1 MRDRKSYKM
10 GILTFFVLF
19 PILLFSQKSKS
30 HVTLELNH
38 FVGDKRLVLDDSTYV
53 NALNQTYTISK
64 FTYYIGQLKF
74 NLDDGSSFFIDD
86 YYLVSEDEEKV
97 ASKSISIT
105 TIPEGEYES
114 IEFILGVDSARN
126 CSGAQSGAL
135 DPINAMFWTW
145 NTGYIFM
152 KLEGKSK
159 FSTARGTILEYHIGG
174 FKQLEN
180 CIRKVKIPF
189 NQLVS
194 IGKNN
199 SVKIQLKVDVSEILK
214 NPTTID
220 FSQTPVVNNP
230 LNATIIAD
238 NYADIF
244 QLIEVK
250 NEK

>member
-1 MRDRKSYKM
+1 MRDRNSYKM
-10 GILTFFVLF
+10 RILTFVVWM
-19 PILLFSQKSKS
+19 PIFLFSQKSKS

-38 FVGDKRLVLDDSTYV
+38 FVGDKKLVLDGSIYV

-74 NLDDGSSFFIDD
+74 NLNDGSSFFIDD

-97 ASKSISIT
+97 ASKSISFT
-105 TIPEGEYES
+105 TVPEGEYES

-145 NTGYIFM
+145 NTGYIFL

-159 FSTARGTILEYHIGG
+159 FSSTTGTILEYHIGG

-189 NQLVS
+189 NRSVS
-194 IGKNN
+194 IEKNN

-220 FSQTPVVNNP
+220 FSQISVVNNP
-230 LNATIIAD
+230 LNATVIAD

-244 QLIEVK
+244 QLIEVQ

>member
-1 MRDRKSYKM
+1 MRDRNSYKM
-10 GILTFFVLF
+10 GILTFFVWM
-19 PILLFSQKSKS
+19 PIFLFSQKSKS

-38 FVGDKRLVLDDSTYV
+38 FVGDKKLVLDDSTYI
-53 NALNQTYTISK
+53 NALNQTFTISK

-74 NLDDGSSFFIDD
+74 NRKDGTSFSIDD

-97 ASKSISIT
+97 ASKSISLT
-105 TIPEGEYES
+105 TVPEGEYES

-152 KLEGKSK
+152 KLEGKSNY
-159 FSTARGTILEYHIGG
+159 SSATGTILEYHIGG

-189 NQLVS
+189 NQSVN

-199 SVKIQLKVDVSEILK
+199 SIKIQLKVDVSEILK

-220 FSQTPVVNNP
+220 FSQIPVVNNP
-230 LNATIIAD
+230 LNATVIAD

-244 QLIEVK
+244 QLIEVQ

>member
-1 MRDRKSYKM
+1 MRDRKTYKM
-10 GILTFFVLF
+10 GILTFFVLM
-19 PILLFSQKSKS
+19 PIFLFSQKNTPS
-30 HVTLELNH
+30 VTLELNH

-53 NALNQTYTISK
+53 NALKQTYTISK

-74 NLDDGSSFFIDD
+74 NRKDGTSFFIDD

-97 ASKSISIT
+97 ASKSISLT
-105 TIPEGEYES
+105 AVPEEEYES
-114 IEFILGVDSARN
+114 IEFILGVDSTRN

-135 DPINAMFWTW
+135 DPINAMFWSW

-159 FSTARGTILEYHIGG
+159 FSTTPGTILEYHIGG
-174 FKQLEN
+174 FKQQEN
-180 CIRKVKIPF
+180 CIKKVKIPF
-189 NQLVS
+189 NQLVRV
-194 IGKNN
+194 GKNN
-199 SVKIQLKVDVSEILK
+199 SVKIQLKVDIAEIL
-214 NPTTID
+214 NTPTTID

>member
-74 NLDDGSSFFIDD
+74 NLNDGSSVFIDD

-159 FSTARGTILEYHIGG
+159 FSTAPGTILEYHIGG

-199 SVKIQLKVDVSEILK
+199 SVKIQLKVDGSEILK

-220 FSQTPVVNNP
+220 FSQIPIVNNP
-230 LNATIIAD
+230 LKARVIAD